1 MTCLK
6 RIFLSGLLCALAVV
20 PFTVGTATASEPV
33 ASSVQTGELAH
44 RGWGGGGHWGGGGRW
59 GGGYG
64 GWGGYSG
71 YNRGYSNY
79 GYSPYYYNS
88 YYPYNYYSPYYY
100 SYYGY

>member
-20 PFTVGTATASEPV
+20 PFTVGTATANEQA
-33 ASSVQTGELAH
+33 ASSVQAGELAH
-44 RGWGGGGHWGGGGRW
+44 RGWGDGWGGGRW

-64 GWGGYSG
+64 GWGGG
-71 YNRGYSNY
+71 YGGYRGYSY
-79 GYSPYYYNS
+79 GYSPYYYSS